1 MADITRTRGQLRAL
15 ADHLARRRE
24 AILEAW
30 RLAADV
36 DPEVTAAAASTRNQF
51 VDHIPDVLDAF
62 QDRLRAQ
69 DPEEKAEARAEQKEW
84 AAEHGTHRWQQG
96 YRLTET
102 MREWGHLQLCL
113 LTELER
119 YSAQHTELEPE
130 VLPVARREL
139 ARLANEGVCA
149 SASR

>member
-69 DPEEKAEARAEQKEW
+69 DPEEKAEARAEQKEL
-84 AAEHGTHRWQQG
+84 AAEHATQSYGIDLGTA
-96 YRLTET
+96 LTAGN
-102 MREWGHLQLCL
+102 R
-113 LTELER
+113 
-119 YSAQHTELEPE
+119 AI
-130 VLPVARREL
+130 V
-139 ARLANEGVCA
+139 
-149 SASR
+149 